1 MALRSLFIL
10 ALAAFLCGPARAESL
25 NYHIEKI
32 ALEARGLQLA
42 LAADE
47 ASTWGR
53 QTASDD
59 LRRLQ
64 STAEAFSQSL
74 EGEPKPS
81 FEEAT
86 QFLVQLEVAAARV
99 RTSREIAGYEAEQQ
113 LAVDRMLMEA
123 KEARRNLTAQRESAE
138 RQQTARRTTPRFSL
152 GLSFGRSWGWGG
164 YPYYYP
170 RYRYYPRFGH
180 HRRIC
185 R

>member
-1 MALRSLFIL
+1 MPLRSLFIL
-10 ALAAFLCGPARAESL
+10 TLAALCCGSARAESL
-25 NYHIEKI
+25 NYHVEKI

-47 ASTWGR
+47 SSTWGR

-74 EGEPKPS
+74 EADPKPS

-123 KEARRNLTAQRESAE
+123 KEARRNLTAQREAAE
-138 RQQTARRTTPRFSL
+138 RQQASRSTPRFSL
-152 GLSFGRSWGWGG
+152 GLSFGRPWGWG

-170 RYRYYPRFGH
+170 RYRYYPSYG
-180 HRRIC
+180 
-185 R
+185 